1 MLIAGFIALLLFSFM
16 MAALVLRPKKSE
28 KDLERRL
35 SVISPSHEKQAEID
49 GVTLLVNRPAGLFH
63 QIGEYVEGLNLTADL
78 QALIVHAGSK
88 ATVGSIIGGSMLA
101 ALFAGIIAHLT
112 VGSWALDL
120 ATIAA
125 GGASRWGLLRFQ
137 KSRRLQKFN
146 TALPDAIDLI
156 ARALRAGHSM
166 ISAVEVVSEQSPE
179 PLASEFGIAF
189 QQQKFGI
196 QFRDVLLQLV
206 DRVPSKDLQ
215 FLVTAILIQKETG
228 GDLTEVLDRTTRIIR
243 ERVRIHGEIQT
254 YTAQGRL
261 TGWILGALPVV
272 MLLIISVIT
281 PSYTHILFYDP
292 TGNKLLYAGAVLI
305 LIGGVV
311 IRKIVDIEV

>member
-1 MLIAGFIALLLFSFM
+1 MIAGFIALLLFSFM
-16 MAALVLRPKKSE
+16 MAALALRPKKAE

-35 SVISPSHEKQAEID
+35 SVISPSHEKHAEID
-49 GVTLLVNRPAGLFH
+49 SVTLLVNRPAGVFH
-63 QIGEYVEGLNLTADL
+63 QIGEYVEELNLTADL
-78 QALIVHAGSK
+78 QSLVVHAGSK
-88 ATVGSIIGGSMLA
+88 ATVGSVIGGSMLA
-101 ALFAGIIAHLT
+101 ALFAGFIAHLT
-112 VGSWALDL
+112 VGSWPLDL
-120 ATIAA
+120 AAIAVA
-125 GGASRWGLLRFQ
+125 GASRWGLLRFQ
-137 KSRRLQKFN
+137 KSSRLQKFN

-166 ISAVEVVSEQSPE
+166 ISAIEVVSEQSPE
-179 PLASEFGIAF
+179 PLASEFEMVF

-196 QFRDVLLQLV
+196 QFRDVLLQLI
-206 DRVPSKDLQ
+206 DRVPSRDLQ

-243 ERVRIHGEIQT
+243 ERIRIHGEIQT

-272 MLLIISVIT
+272 MLVIISFIT
-281 PSYTHILFYDP
+281 PGYTHVLFYDP

-305 LIGGVV
+305 IIGGVV